1 MLCQPGESGRLG
13 HQRRIRSVARTEG
26 EPLKVVAEDY
36 SPTRA
41 EVRPAIGHSV
51 TASSG
56 HFEPGTQT
64 GKFDA
69 DVTGG
74 YAGFQPDI
82 MAIETLRHTDD
93 QIPFSGS
100 HIAANLRYPDDRMKP
115 TFCFCGRERSRMVL
129 WSRVHLR
136 SGSDVFAPQPGAVT
150 LGPDSAGDIS
160 IEFLVRPAPLRTSWR
175 RADSGRC
182 SGFIP
187 SLP

>member
-1 MLCQPGESGRLG
+1 
-13 HQRRIRSVARTEG
+13 
-26 EPLKVVAEDY
+26 
-36 SPTRA
+36 
-41 EVRPAIGHSV
+41 
-51 TASSG
+51 
-56 HFEPGTQT
+56 
-64 GKFDA
+64 
-69 DVTGG
+69 
-74 YAGFQPDI
+74 
-82 MAIETLRHTDD
+82 
-93 QIPFSGS
+93 
-100 HIAANLRYPDDRMKP
+100 LRYPDDRMKP